1 MRVRACGG
9 LDMYK
14 KELLKK
20 ICDISCSSNELDEFV
35 SQINKNEYDSDNP
48 FEKYYDVD
56 RLIVAI
62 DKYNSKEIDAKFLA
76 HWMNAYNW
84 IVMGGFKRMEDTA
97 EMSLKKL
104 LIWTISDWIDSLSFF
119 DGSDFYNLEEYK
131 TIYRTLDSI
140 LQDAAKCKAV
150 SARQDADGEEMVVLV
165 YEDNKKYFIKLY
177 VFDYDN
183 IGLSKV
189 DLAELNRIAGDLTAR
204 GYRELLYCDWE

>member
-1 MRVRACGG
+1 
-9 LDMYK
+9 MYK

-97 EMSLKKL
+97 ETSLK
-104 LIWTISDWIDSLSFF
+104 
-119 DGSDFYNLEEYK
+119 
-131 TIYRTLDSI
+131 
-140 LQDAAKCKAV
+140 
-150 SARQDADGEEMVVLV
+150 
-165 YEDNKKYFIKLY
+165 
-177 VFDYDN
+177 
-183 IGLSKV
+183 
-189 DLAELNRIAGDLTAR
+189 
-204 GYRELLYCDWE
+204 